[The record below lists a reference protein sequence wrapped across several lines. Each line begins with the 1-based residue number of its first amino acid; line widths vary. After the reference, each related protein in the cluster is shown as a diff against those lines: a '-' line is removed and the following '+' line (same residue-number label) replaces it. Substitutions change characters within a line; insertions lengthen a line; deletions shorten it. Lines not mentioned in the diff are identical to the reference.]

1 MLILILLIEI
11 LLIVHAYRMC
21 FVMYTDS
28 CAWRLWID
36 VIHIFFQVAIYEKF
50 YPSIWDTEIFIY
62 AYKLRFIFNIHIAI
76 TPINVLLLRLA
87 SYIYMCVRLFSAHYY
102 SHINICLYQLN
113 IILATDQ
120 QERFRASSMAA
131 TTALLSMLRT
141 AIDTKIGNFC
151 KRRSVSICPIQR
163 SKDSVRAL
171 NFITNLG
178 PHGHVSNHGVSAVSI
193 PRTNRSSGFVWSM
206 ACLQSIN

>member
-1 MLILILLIEI
+1 MSPQIININASIWYEWIISVMMLILILLIEI

-87 SYIYMCVRLFSAHYY
+87 SYIYVRASFLCALLFSYKYLSISIEYY
-102 SHINICLYQLN
+102 FGHWPTRTFPCVINGSN
-113 IILATDQ
+113 DGVAFD
-120 QERFRASSMAA
+120 AS
-131 TTALLSMLRT
+131 
-141 AIDTKIGNFC
+141 
-151 KRRSVSICPIQR
+151 
-163 SKDSVRAL
+163 
-171 NFITNLG
+171 
-178 PHGHVSNHGVSAVSI
+178 HGHRYQNWQ
-193 PRTNRSSGFVWSM
+193 F
-206 ACLQSIN
+206 L